1 METAILFLIPTWLIF
16 AIIAAIIANS
26 KGGTVDG
33 WSFFFY
39 GLFLGPIAIAHAI
52 VRHRTLES
60 EQHRHRLAGRIACA
74 LCDEYISPQ
83 AVVCPFCQRD
93 IVNWKTQEEQPASET
108 NAVSAE
114 HTEPADEQPASETNA
129 ISADSTE
136 PAEEQTPSKAGD
148 GDDKMG
154 TFVIIGFMGIV
165 IVSIIILVIIS
176 Q

>member
-33 WSFFFY
+33 WTFFFY

-60 EQHRHRLAGRIACA
+60 EQHRHRLAGRIACL
-74 LCDEYISPQ
+74 LCDEYISPK

-93 IVNWKTQEEQPASET
+93 IVNWKTQKEQSESADV
-108 NAVSAE
+108 NAE
-114 HTEPADEQPASETNA
+114 HAESPDERPASETNA

-136 PAEEQTPSKAGD
+136 LAEEQTASKA

-154 TFVIIGFMGIV
+154 KFAVLGLMGLGI
-165 IVSIIILVIIS
+165 IIILILIITS

>member
-1 METAILFLIPTWLIF
+1 MEDAILFLIPTWLIF
-16 AIIAAIIANS
+16 AIISAIIGNS
-26 KGGTVDG
+26 KGGTGDG
-33 WSFFFY
+33 WTFFFY

-60 EQHRHRLAGRIACA
+60 EQHRNRLAGRIPCP
-74 LCDEYISPQ
+74 LCDEYISPK

-93 IVNWKTQEEQPASET
+93 DVNWQTQE
-108 NAVSAE
+108 
-114 HTEPADEQPASETNA
+114 EQPASETNA

-136 PAEEQTPSKAGD
+136 PAEEQTASKA

-154 TFVIIGFMGIV
+154 KFAVLGLMGLGI
-165 IVSIIILVIIS
+165 IIILILIITS